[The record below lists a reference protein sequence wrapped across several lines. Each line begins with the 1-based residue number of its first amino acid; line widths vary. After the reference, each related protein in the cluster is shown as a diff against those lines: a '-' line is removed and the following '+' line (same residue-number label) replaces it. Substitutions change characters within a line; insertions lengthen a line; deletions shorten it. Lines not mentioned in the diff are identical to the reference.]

1 MRLALGGALA
11 IAVVVWVGTPAHT
24 RAADAA
30 RPAAPT
36 TAKSPPTYA
45 NVAYGPHERNVM
57 DVWLAPSTQPTPVL
71 ISIHGGGF
79 YTGVKNVS
87 APLLDDCLKSG
98 ISVVAI
104 GYRYSTDAIA
114 PAPLLD
120 GARAVQFVRAN
131 AKAWNLDK
139 SRVACTG
146 GSAGGAMSLWLAL
159 HDDLADPASA
169 DPVAR
174 ESTRMVGAVALNAQ
188 STYDPRTIK
197 QLFPEFDVTRHPA
210 VGRLVGAEGKDLQ
223 QLPPERYAL
232 YEEASAITHA
242 SKDDPPVL
250 LVYDRDMSV
259 PITTPSIGIHHPRFG
274 TLLKEKMDAVG
285 VPCESRSASE
295 PGTTPMEFLRRVFR
309 IGSTADPATTNASP

>member
-1 MRLALGGALA
+1 
-11 IAVVVWVGTPAHT
+11 
-24 RAADAA
+24 
-30 RPAAPT
+30 
-36 TAKSPPTYA
+36 
-45 NVAYGPHERNVM
+45 M